1 MRGSSLTSSEAALI
15 ARITSLAQRSAED
28 VILGIG
34 DDAAIIRKSQQQWW
48 LLSIDSQ
55 IENIHFRRDY
65 TSPRM
70 LGHKALAVNLS
81 DIAAMGGAPRFALL
95 SLHLP
100 NDTDPSFVEEL
111 LAGML
116 ALADQHATILIG
128 GDVAASR
135 SGLTL
140 TVTIIGECAAGRAL
154 RRDGARPGDWI
165 FVTGKLGLAAIGLR
179 LLQHGYRYAPDLPA
193 HVHQPVLAH
202 LQPTPR
208 LNVGRALAE
217 RQLATALIDISD
229 GLSTDLHHI
238 CHASGVGA
246 VLHAADLPIVKEPP
260 EEAHLTALD
269 AALNGGEDYELLF
282 TVAPENVGHI
292 ESLRAQLGDVP
303 ITMIGEVTHERGQ
316 VFLEQGGTVTPL
328 LPSGHDHLRGKG

>member
-1 MRGSSLTSSEAALI
+1 MRGSSLISSEAALI

-81 DIAAMGGAPRFALL
+81 DIAAMGGTPRFALL

-111 LAGML
+111 FAGML

-179 LLQHGYRYAPDLPA
+179 LLQHGYRYAPDLPPSL
-193 HVHQPVLAH
+193 HQPMLAH

-208 LNVGRALAE
+208 MNVGRALAE

-246 VLHAADLPIVKEPP
+246 VLHAADLPIVKELP

-303 ITMIGEVTHERGQ
+303 ITMIGEITHERGRVSLDQ
-316 VFLEQGGTVTPL
+316 DGTVTPL
-328 LPSGHDHLRGKG
+328 LPSGHDHLRCKG